1 MTSAAQPA
9 QGDRPAA
16 VVFRKRLLPW
26 SETFIAAQIGAM
38 SRYHPVLVGYS
49 RDPQGGKYLD
59 GRDQLLL
66 DDYGVI
72 PGLSRLLLKAT
83 GHMPQRWLDAI
94 AERRPTVVHAHFGTN
109 APPAIAIAHAM
120 GLPLIVTYHG
130 VDITAAPRNERQR
143 KQRSAVLAAADRV
156 IAVSRFIADSLRAAG
171 SAPQKTILHYI
182 GVDTD
187 FFSPGSIPR
196 PASRIL
202 FVGRLVTKKGLIH
215 LIRAMERV
223 QQAVP
228 EAEVVVAGDGPLR
241 QAMEREV
248 AERRVRVTFLGVQT
262 PAQVR
267 DLMRGAS
274 VLCGPGIVAA
284 SGNTEGLPISFLEA
298 QATGLPVVVST
309 SGGSDEGVV
318 PEETGFLHRP
328 GDEAA
333 IAEHLLALLTDPQRR
348 EAFGAAGRAH
358 MLAHFDLRRQTA
370 ALENIYDSVRRG
382 SGGSS

>member
-66 DDYGVI
+66 EDYGVI
-72 PGLSRLLLKAT
+72 PGLSRLMLKAT

-109 APPAIAIAHAM
+109 APPAFAIAHAL

-171 SAPQKTILHYI
+171 CAPQKTILHYI

-187 FFSPGSIPR
+187 FFSPSPAPR
-196 PASRIL
+196 AANRIL

-223 QQAVP
+223 QRAVP
-228 EAEVVVAGDGPLR
+228 TAEVVVAGDGPLR

-248 AERRVRVTFLGVQT
+248 AARGVRLAFLGVQT

-267 DLMRGAS
+267 ELMRGAT
-274 VLCGPGIVAA
+274 VLCGPGVVAM
-284 SGNTEGLPISFLEA
+284 SGDAEGLGIVFLEA
-298 QATGLPVVVST
+298 QAVGLPVVAST
-309 SGGSDEGVV
+309 SGGIAEGIV
-318 PEETGFLHRP
+318 EGETGLLHPP
-328 GDEAA
+328 GDEDAL
-333 IAEHLLALLTDPQRR
+333 AEHLITLLSDSERR
-348 EAFGAAGRAH
+348 ARFGEAGRAH
-358 MLAHFDLRRQTA
+358 VLRHFDLRRQTA
-370 ALENIYDSVRRG
+370 ILETIYDGVRR
-382 SGGSS
+382 

>member
-1 MTSAAQPA
+1 MTRPLQPVP
-9 QGDRPAA
+9 GDRPAA

-26 SETFIAAQIGAM
+26 SETFIAAQVGAM

-49 RDPQGGKYLD
+49 RDPHGGKYLE
-59 GRDQLLL
+59 GLDQLLL
-66 DDYGVI
+66 DDYSVI
-72 PGLSRLLLKAT
+72 PGLSRLLLKTT
-83 GHMPQRWLDAI
+83 GHMPRRWLDAI
-94 AERRPTVVHAHFGTN
+94 AERQPSVVHAHFGTN
-109 APPAIAIAHAM
+109 APPAIEIARALR
-120 GLPLIVTYHG
+120 LPLVVTYHG
-130 VDITAAPRNERQR
+130 VDITAAPRNEKQR
-143 KQRSAVLAAADRV
+143 KQRSAVFAAADRV
-156 IAVSRFIADSLRAAG
+156 IAVSQFIAESLRAAG
-171 SAPQKTILHYI
+171 CAPQKTILHYI

-187 FFSPGSIPR
+187 FFSPGSAPR

-228 EAEVVVAGDGPLR
+228 DAEVVVAGDGPLR

-248 AERRVRVTFLGVQT
+248 AARRVRFRFLGVQT

-267 DLMRGAS
+267 ELMRGAS
-274 VLCGPGIVAA
+274 VLCGPGIVAG
-284 SGNTEGLPISFLEA
+284 SGNAEGLPITFLEA
-298 QATGLPVVVST
+298 QAAGLPVVVST

-318 PEETGFLHRP
+318 HGETGFLHSP

-333 IAEHLLALLTDPQRR
+333 IAAHLLALLTDPQRR

-358 MLAHFDLRRQTA
+358 MLEDFDLRRQTA
-370 ALENIYDSVRRG
+370 TLETIYDSVRR
-382 SGGSS
+382 